1 MMSMRGTYL
10 SEGGSPVVPVH
21 IHALGFDETNSQPVV
36 MLKEDEGLRV
46 LPIWIGQP
54 EAMAIMLAVHG
65 TAPPRPLTQDL
76 LMGVIL
82 ATGFAVERVEITH
95 VDEGTFYASLVLK
108 DSTRNLTLDARP
120 SDCLALAVRCG
131 CPVFVREDVMLSS
144 GVIPD
149 DEAEQ
154 EVAAFRD
161 FLDHVDPE
169 DFMNS

>member
-1 MMSMRGTYL
+1 MI
-10 SEGGSPVVPVH
+10 PVH

-54 EAMAIMLAVHG
+54 EAMAIMLAVQG
-65 TAPPRPLTQDL
+65 TAPPRPLTHDL
-76 LMGVIL
+76 LLGVIL
-82 ATGFAVERVEITH
+82 ATGFAVERVEITR
-95 VDEGTFYASLVLK
+95 VDEGTFYAALTLK
-108 DSTRNLTLDARP
+108 DSNRSITLDARP
-120 SDCLALAVRCG
+120 SDCLALAVRSG
-131 CPVFVREDVMLSS
+131 CPVFAAEDVMISS
-144 GVIPD
+144 AVLPD
-149 DEAEQ
+149 EEAEQ